1 MKKVLTLLFAVFT
14 LGSTHAWAC
23 TGISLRATDGAYFMA
38 RTIEWGGNELAST
51 LTIVPRGYSITS
63 LTPTQDNGLTFT
75 ARYGY
80 VGIALVQGE
89 FIAEGLNEA
98 GLSAGLFYFPRY
110 GGYEAYEARNK
121 ATTLADMQV
130 VSWLLARFA
139 TVEEVK
145 AALHSVHIVSLMPE
159 AQASANAIH
168 WRVGDA
174 QGNQIVI
181 EIENG
186 KVHVYDNPVGVIT
199 NAPNFSWQLQNLNN
213 YVNLFPGSAPARQ
226 LGDTLLIPFG
236 AGSGFL
242 GLPGDVTPP
251 SRFVR
256 AALYTATAP
265 RRAGI
270 MPNVMQCFT
279 ILDNFNIPVGIE
291 FPADKVPDIPSA
303 TQWTSV
309 SDLTHR
315 AFYYKTMYNTTLRK
329 IDLREID
336 FATVGYHTQPLDRNK
351 QQPVETLHF
360 N

>member
-1 MKKVLTLLFAVFT
+1 MKKAFFILVAVLTMGA
-14 LGSTHAWAC
+14 SHAWAC
-23 TGISLRATDGAYFMA
+23 TGISLRGANGAYFMA

-51 LTIVPRGYSITS
+51 LTIVPRGHTITS
-63 LTPTQDNGLTFT
+63 LTPSRNDGMRFT
-75 ARYGY
+75 ARYGF

-110 GGYEAYEARNK
+110 GSYEPYNAQYD

-130 VSWLLARFA
+130 VSWLLARCA

-145 AALHSVHIVSLMPE
+145 KTLPTLHIVSLMPE

-181 EIENG
+181 EIEHG
-186 KVHVYDNPVGVIT
+186 KLHIYDNPVGVIT
-199 NAPNFSWQLQNLNN
+199 NAPNFSWHLQNLNN

-226 LGDTLLIPFG
+226 IGDTLLIPFG

-265 RRAGI
+265 RRADA
-270 MPNVMQCFT
+270 MANVMQCFT

-309 SDLTHR
+309 SDLGNRT
-315 AFYYKTMYNTTLRK
+315 FYYKTMYNSTLRK
-329 IDLREID
+329 IDLREIN
-336 FATVGYHTQPLDRNK
+336 FATVGYRTQPLDRNK
-351 QQPVETLHF
+351 QQPVETLRF
-360 N
+360 

>member
-1 MKKVLTLLFAVFT
+1 MKKAFFILVAALTMGT
-14 LGSTHAWAC
+14 THAWAC
-23 TGISLRATDGAYFMA
+23 TGISLRGANGTYFMA

-51 LTIVPRGYSITS
+51 LTIVPRGHTITS
-63 LTPTQDNGLTFT
+63 LTPSRNDGMRFT
-75 ARYGY
+75 ARYGF

-110 GGYEAYEARNK
+110 GSYEPYNAQYD

-130 VSWLLARFA
+130 VSWLLARCA

-145 AALHSVHIVSLMPE
+145 KTLPTLHIVSLMPE

-181 EIENG
+181 EIEHG
-186 KVHVYDNPVGVIT
+186 KLHIYDNPVGVIT
-199 NAPNFSWQLQNLNN
+199 NAPNFSWHLQNLNN

-226 LGDTLLIPFG
+226 IGDTLLIPFG

-265 RRAGI
+265 RRADA
-270 MPNVMQCFT
+270 MANVMQCFT

-309 SDLTHR
+309 SDLGNRT
-315 AFYYKTMYNTTLRK
+315 FYYKTMYNSTLRK
-329 IDLREID
+329 IDLREIN
-336 FATVGYHTQPLDRNK
+336 FATVGYRTQPLDRNK
-351 QQPVETLHF
+351 QQPVETLRF
-360 N
+360 